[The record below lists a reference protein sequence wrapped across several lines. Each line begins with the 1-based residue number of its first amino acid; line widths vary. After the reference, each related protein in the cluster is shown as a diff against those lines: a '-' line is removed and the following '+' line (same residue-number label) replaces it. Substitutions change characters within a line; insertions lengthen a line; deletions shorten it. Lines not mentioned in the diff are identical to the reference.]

1 MWRIVRLI
9 AGIVV
14 VVCVVFVAMSVKQ
27 QTDAIAEWE
36 RGVPLNTVSE
46 LAPLEL
52 TISDL
57 YTRPIPPGRRVKL
70 IEPTAVRDTFRAVRP
85 VLSTNGTV
93 IEIPEELV
101 FLEDP
106 TTGRRLTL
114 VKPAG
119 TPTDDWIELMPMS
132 RDVMLPPRFGRWT
145 PLAHWAEI
153 WHPGWADA
161 NAPVPF
167 MWLGMTSD
175 VIRAHD
181 IDGDPV
187 KMPYRMKKQFVAGAP
202 GGPKRP
208 SSLTMGAFGLS
219 LVAIVA
225 LFVALNGAKLIGRN
239 T

>member
-1 MWRIVRLI
+1 MWRTVRLI

-14 VVCVVFVAMSVKQ
+14 VVCVVFVTLSVKGQ
-27 QTDAIAEWE
+27 SDAITEWE

-70 IEPTAVRDTFRAVRP
+70 IEPIAVRDTFRTVRP
-85 VLSTNGTV
+85 VLSANGSTV
-93 IEIPEELV
+93 EIPEELV

-106 TTGRRLTL
+106 TTGRRLTI
-114 VKPAG
+114 VKPTG
-119 TPTDDWIELMPMS
+119 TPTDDWIELMPMQ
-132 RDVMLPPRFGRWT
+132 RDVTLPPRFARWT
-145 PLAHWAEI
+145 PLAHWADI

-175 VIRAHD
+175 LIRAHD

-187 KMPYRMKKQFVAGAP
+187 ELPYRIKKRFVAGAP

-208 SSLTMGAFGLS
+208 SRLTTSAFGLS
-219 LVAIVA
+219 LVAIIA
-225 LFVALNGAKLIGRN
+225 LFVSLNGAKLIGRN
-239 T
+239 A

>member
-1 MWRIVRLI
+1 MWRVVRLI

-14 VVCVVFVAMSVKQ
+14 VICTVLAALSVKHQ
-27 QTDAIAEWE
+27 MDTIAEWE
-36 RGVPLNTVSE
+36 LGVPLNSVSE

-70 IEPTAVRDTFRAVRP
+70 IEPIAVRDMFRAVRP
-85 VLSTNGTV
+85 VLSSDGSV
-93 IEIPEELV
+93 IEITEELV

-106 TTGRRLTL
+106 TTGRRLAI

-119 TPTDDWIELMPMS
+119 TPTDDWIELMPLP
-132 RDVMLPPRFGRWT
+132 RDVTLASRFGRWT
-145 PLAHWAEI
+145 PLSHWSDI

-161 NAPVPF
+161 NAPLPF

-181 IDGDPV
+181 IDGDPTET
-187 KMPYRMKKQFVAGAP
+187 PYRVKKHFVAGAP

-208 SSLTMGAFGLS
+208 SLLTAGAFGLS
-219 LVAIVA
+219 LAAIIA
-225 LFVALNGAKLIGRN
+225 LFVALNGPKLIGRN